1 MSLIDL
7 AACVD
12 LAEGGTASRVDREAG
27 VIHRVKVLGWS
38 SQNGRTYDPAGVDP
52 VAYEGRVV
60 NFNHH
65 KGGGDR
71 DVRDRFGRL
80 VGVEKAADGLYA
92 NLEYLRTHPFAE
104 MVAEAAE
111 RMPNVFG
118 LSHTAR
124 GRERRGAAGGPATI
138 ERVESVQSVD
148 LVGDPA
154 TVAGLYE
161 SKGGRRMATLNELR
175 ESLAK
180 SRPGYARALSEMAE
194 AGLMG
199 ADAAMADPGPA
210 PADAAADHGQAILDA
225 CKACIDDASLAPDEK
240 VRKIKKLLAIHKGED
255 APAEP
260 DEDDAA
266 GDGGNSGYAANESKA
281 VKTEGK
287 SKAADDAA
295 EMKSRL
301 RALEARDRLRSAADE
316 AGLRLPKALLE
327 SVRPDITEAGAKAL
341 VAELKAQ
348 QRADAARPRSAAAV
362 VTESKAGGG
371 DRVDVKDVARRIL
384 AG

>member
-27 VIHRVKVLGWS
+27 VIKGVKLLGWS
-38 SQNGRTYDPAGVDP
+38 SQNGRTYDPAGVEP
-52 VAYEGRVV
+52 GLYEGRVV

-65 KGGGDR
+65 KGAGDR
-71 DVRDRFGRL
+71 SVYDRFGR
-80 VGVEKAADGLYA
+80 VVNVTKRADGLYGD
-92 NLEYLRTHPFAE
+92 LEYLRSHPHAE
-104 MVAEAAE
+104 MVAEAAS

-161 SKGGRRMATLNELR
+161 SKGGRRMATLTELR
-175 ESLAK
+175 GSLAE

-199 ADAAMADPGPA
+199 ADAAMADPSPA
-210 PADAAADHGQAILDA
+210 PADAGADHGQAILDA

-240 VRKIKKLLAIHKGED
+240 VKKIKKLLAIHKGED

-260 DEDDAA
+260 DDDDAA
-266 GDGGNSGYAANESKA
+266 GDGGNSGYAANESKT
-281 VKTEGK
+281 VKTE
-287 SKAADDAA
+287 SKPKADDAA
-295 EMKSRL
+295 ELKSRL
-301 RALEARDRLRSAADE
+301 QALEARDRLRSAADE

-327 SVRPDITEAGAKAL
+327 SVRPDVTEAQAKAL

-348 QRADAARPRSAAAV
+348 ARADAARPRSAAPV

-371 DRVDVKDVARRIL
+371 DRVDVKDIARRIL